1 MNGLAGAGGGGV
13 GGVAGGVNSKPMPLL
28 IRILMIGDSSVGKTS
43 LVLRYDDR
51 GFNLRFTTTIGVDY
65 SDRLLEL
72 DGRQVKLQIWD
83 TAGQERFHSLTTSFF
98 KRAEGFVLVYDVSN
112 RQSFESVSTWMK
124 DIVEQGKRGSDVVI
138 CGNKCDLQGREVP
151 REEGEQLAAELGVP
165 YMETSAKDNLN
176 VKETFDDL
184 AARVKTRLEV
194 SQAASDAAGETLRI
208 NGGRMGGDADT
219 SLTQKMESCCT

>member
-1 MNGLAGAGGGGV
+1 MNGLGAPAVGGAG
-13 GGVAGGVNSKPMPLL
+13 NPTPLL

-43 LVLRYDDR
+43 LVLRYDKR

-138 CGNKCDLQGREVP
+138 CGNKCDLQGREVA

-165 YMETSAKDNLN
+165 YMETSAKENLN
-176 VKETFDDL
+176 VEETFGNL
-184 AARVKTRLEV
+184 ASRVKTRLEA
-194 SQAASDAAGETLRI
+194 SQAATDAAGSGETLRL
-208 NGGRMGGDADT
+208 NGGRNGGVDT
-219 SLTQKMESCCT
+219 ESLTQRMESCCT

>member
-72 DGRQVKLQIWD
+72 DGRQVKLQVC
-83 TAGQERFHSLTTSFF
+83 Q
-98 KRAEGFVLVYDVSN
+98 
-112 RQSFESVSTWMK
+112 
-124 DIVEQGKRGSDVVI
+124 
-138 CGNKCDLQGREVP
+138 
-151 REEGEQLAAELGVP
+151 
-165 YMETSAKDNLN
+165 
-176 VKETFDDL
+176 
-184 AARVKTRLEV
+184 
-194 SQAASDAAGETLRI
+194 
-208 NGGRMGGDADT
+208 
-219 SLTQKMESCCT
+219 